1 MNTEAM
7 KNELFTESVYFI
19 EVDKIDPNP
28 YQPRREFDQDR
39 LRELSDSIRQYGVL
53 QPLVVSR
60 IEENDEYGG
69 VRVRYELI
77 AGERRLRASR
87 LAGLTQVPAVIRK
100 EHDPMMKLELAI
112 IENLQREDLNPVD
125 RARAFM
131 RLAQEF
137 GFSHKEIGK
146 KVGKSRVYVSN
157 SLRILQMPQEIL
169 EAVEQKRV
177 SEGHTRPLLM
187 LNDKSEEQL
196 VLFKEILYK
205 KITVREAERLARNI
219 AKDKARKKE
228 LLPDPET
235 EEIENK
241 LQDALGTRVRI
252 VRKDKG
258 GSISIDFF
266 SNDDLDIIMKI
277 LKGEKDAMQNPHAL
291 MEKFESS
298 LPQEDVAEG
307 FANYNPN
314 PVIID
319 EKDNGDDID
328 TIKEAGQD
336 LDENSE
342 FLDDSSLEETKAF
355 ENEDMSEDSEED
367 LYNIKHFSL

>member
-187 LNDKSEEQL
+187 LNDKPEEQL

-298 LPQEDVAEG
+298 LPQEEVTEG